1 LKNDGTVWAW
11 GRNDYGQLGNGTN
24 TNSNL
29 PVPVSG
35 LSGVTDIAGGFYHS
49 LALKNDWT
57 VWAWG
62 YNNDGELGN
71 GTNTNSNVP
80 VQVVTSLGGPALSG
94 ITDIAGGGLHSLALK
109 SDGTVWAWG
118 RNSEGELGKGTNTN
132 SKVPVQ
138 VSGLT
143 GVTAIAG
150 GGYHSLAIYPSVP
163 NEVAPG
169 STFNTAQKW
178 TDKNTQTWPSDS
190 SAASYRLYLGV
201 KAGLP
206 YLLSAAADSCLRYEG
221 TATSAP
227 TADDPTS
234 LGAGDFYW
242 YLVVGVNGPAEG
254 PAGNATAGPR
264 IVNSTGT
271 CPQ

>member
-11 GRNDYGQLGNGTN
+11 GYNGDGELGNGTN
-24 TNSNL
+24 TDSNV

-35 LSGVTDIAGGFYHS
+35 LSGITAIAGGGYHS

-62 YNNDGELGN
+62 YNEYGQLGN
-71 GTNTNSNVP
+71 GTNTDSNVP
-80 VQVVTSLGGPALSG
+80 VPVSGLSG
-94 ITDIAGGGLHSLALK
+94 ITAIAGGEYHSLALK
-109 SDGTVWAWG
+109 NDWTVWTWG
-118 RNSEGELGKGTNTN
+118 WNGYGQLGNGTNTDSN
-132 SKVPVQ
+132 VPVQ

-143 GVTAIAG
+143 GIMAIAG
-150 GGYHSLAIYPSVP
+150 GGSHSLAIYPNVP

-169 STFNTAQKW
+169 LTFNTALKW
-178 TDKNTQTWPSDS
+178 TDKNTQTWPGDS
-190 SAASYRLYLGV
+190 SAASYRLYRGV

-206 YLLSAAADSCLRYEG
+206 NLLSANVDSCLRYEG
-221 TATSAP
+221 SSTS
-227 TADDPTS
+227 TTISDDPTS

-242 YLVVGVNGPAEG
+242 YLVVGVQGPAEG
-254 PAGNATAGPR
+254 PAGNATAGAR

-271 CPQ
+271 CP